1 VAHHASALKQMRQ
14 GEKRRARN
22 RKNLSLLKTQLKK
35 LRSVIAEG
43 NAEAAS
49 KLLPATEAE
58 IDKAAK
64 KGVVHD
70 NAAAR
75 YKSRL
80 ARKVSALG
88 AAK

>member
-1 VAHHASALKQMRQ
+1 MRQ

-22 RKNLSLLKTQLKK
+22 RKNLSQLKTQLKK

-43 NAEAAS
+43 NADAAS
-49 KLLPATEAE
+49 KLLPVTEAE

>member
-1 VAHHASALKQMRQ
+1 MRQ

-22 RKNLSLLKTQLKK
+22 RNNLSQLKTQLKK